1 MTTMTV
7 KYKFLSA
14 KDFSEIRFPGHYVS
28 VADLKLEILNA
39 KFKAKS
45 GDSSSDRRHYSN
57 WNGLCLGNDHDLL
70 IIDSQTNTPYFDES
84 ALLTNNSSVL
94 LRRVPGDRKRRCLD
108 TTTIE
113 VKEDGEPVSSSIT
126 AAAKPSTV
134 VSQIPSSSKATTTE
148 EIDDLDDDDFGGD
161 VYAVPSKAVHAPPPK
176 KSVDQDEENK
186 KIRELVN
193 TPALGSWSQAAALS
207 ILTSNSR
214 GFGWDSRKRKHPF
227 SSLPPPNGYVCHR
240 CGIKGHFIQD
250 CPTNGDPNYDHS
262 KRMRASAATP
272 SAAAESEFDRQMEG
286 ISSCKAAA
294 PATSNSSGGGSYT
307 VVVPPELHC
316 PLCRRV
322 MRDAVFVKR
331 CCFRSFCEGCIK
343 DRVANSKS
351 CACGAEANVDDFVP
365 NVTVRNM
372 ISSILQR
379 SSCSSSGGRSSVG
392 SNSSSTV
399 IRT

>member
-45 GDSSSDRRHYSN
+45 GDSSN

-176 KSVDQDEENK
+176 KSVDQ
-186 KIRELVN
+186 
-193 TPALGSWSQAAALS
+193 ALGSWSQAAALS

-272 SAAAESEFDRQMEG
+272 SAAAESE
-286 ISSCKAAA
+286 AAA

-379 SSCSSSGGRSSVG
+379 SSSSVG